1 MQYLYPLKNIFNP
14 IQLFKQKNMKK
25 FLLSVLV
32 CSVLGLNAIAQIAK
46 VNTSELNKV
55 SRPCVSADYG
65 MTYEIVEGAFKKK
78 FADMK
83 FGSGDKTKDGYRL
96 FKGVTFSEI
105 SPNKIDLY
113 YRVEDR
119 KPNTTVYFLM
129 SSGYDIFL
137 KPETDS
143 VIYQNAIVFMD
154 KFVRDATAF
163 QLNRDIEK
171 QLEVIKDVEKKMKGV
186 AKDQESYQKDKAK
199 AESKIS
205 QNIIEQGALKSEWES
220 QKKLLETV
228 KAKTATL
235 DQMDALK
242 KEVSKQEDATA
253 KAEKKYNN
261 SMKDDEEYKG
271 DLNKAE
277 SKIGEAQI
285 EMDKVKTELQN
296 ENNKLAELRAQ
307 LAAL

>member
-1 MQYLYPLKNIFNP
+1 
-14 IQLFKQKNMKK
+14 
-25 FLLSVLV
+25 
-32 CSVLGLNAIAQIAK
+32 
-46 VNTSELNKV
+46 
-55 SRPCVSADYG
+55 
-65 MTYEIVEGAFKKK
+65 
-78 FADMK
+78 
-83 FGSGDKTKDGYRL
+83 
-96 FKGVTFSEI
+96 
-105 SPNKIDLY
+105 
-113 YRVEDR
+113 VEDR

>member
-1 MQYLYPLKNIFNP
+1 
-14 IQLFKQKNMKK
+14 MKK
-25 FLLSVLV
+25 YLLPLATA
-32 CSVLGLNAIAQIAK
+32 CLFTLNALAQNAK
-46 VNTSELNKV
+46 VNTAELNKV

-65 MTYEIVEGAFKKK
+65 MSYEIIEGAFKKK
-78 FADMK
+78 FTDLK

-96 FKGVTFSEI
+96 FKGVVFPEI
-105 SPNKIDLY
+105 SPNKMDLY

-119 KPNTTVYFLM
+119 KPNTTVYMLF
-129 SSGYDIFL
+129 SSGYDNFL

-143 VIYQNAIVFMD
+143 VIYNNAIQFME
-154 KFVRDATAF
+154 KFVKDATAF

-171 QLEVIKDVEKKMKGV
+171 QQEVIKDVEKKLKN
-186 AKDQESYQKDKAK
+186 ANKDLESNQKDKSK
-199 AESKIS
+199 AEAKIS
-205 QNIIEQGALKSEWES
+205 QNTIEQGALKEEWES

-261 SMKDDEEYKG
+261 SVKDGEDLKG
-271 DLNKAE
+271 DLNKSE
-277 SKIGEAQI
+277 NEIGESQLEI
-285 EMDKVKTELQN
+285 DKVKNELAN
-296 ENNKLAELRAQ
+296 ENKKLEDLRAQ
-307 LAAL
+307 LSALR

>member
-1 MQYLYPLKNIFNP
+1 
-14 IQLFKQKNMKK
+14 
-25 FLLSVLV
+25 
-32 CSVLGLNAIAQIAK
+32 
-46 VNTSELNKV
+46 
-55 SRPCVSADYG
+55 
-65 MTYEIVEGAFKKK
+65 
-78 FADMK
+78 
-83 FGSGDKTKDGYRL
+83 
-96 FKGVTFSEI
+96 
-105 SPNKIDLY
+105 
-113 YRVEDR
+113 
-119 KPNTTVYFLM
+119 
-129 SSGYDIFL
+129 
-137 KPETDS
+137 
-143 VIYQNAIVFMD
+143 MD

-228 KAKTATL
+228 KAKTVTL

-261 SMKDDEEYKG
+261 AMKDGEEYKG